1 VRAALASVCAVAL
14 LASLAGAQDT
24 PPAPDKPQPAPRP
37 SPVMA
42 PPSMVGAGAARE
54 NRPAPQ
60 HPITWPIKLE
70 PHVWPR
76 STYSFEGRIETAIG
90 NVSFKAPP
98 EYQQSFDF
106 WTGRMKD
113 TDRSEM
119 ILQNTSTAEAEE
131 GGAVPFHRSI
141 SRFSLD
147 INDRGQIK
155 TPFSEVPAAVQKLA
169 WDGKLDPQGRIT
181 ESRRTA
187 APEDTST
194 IDRLAFPVLDH
205 ALPVLDAARTLK
217 AGETIV
223 LEESMPLPSR
233 LTIAG
238 LEGQAVL
245 MKRVLTPRE
254 MEGED
259 ITFDVKTT
267 YAADPATPPKAE
279 RTTCVIG
286 GGGDGEAV
294 FSRSDGV
301 FVRTRLTSNLII
313 DIEAPLRALPNQ
325 APGSDPGSASV
336 HIEMSLKMN
345 GKQGVVRLFF
355 PPKSDAPAPTPAAGN
370 SPGN

>member
-1 VRAALASVCAVAL
+1 VCAAALA
-14 LASLAGAQDT
+14 ASLAGAQDKPPAPEQ
-24 PPAPDKPQPAPRP
+24 PPAPDKPKAAPRP

-42 PPSMVGAGAARE
+42 PSSMVGAGASKE

-60 HPITWPIKLE
+60 HPIAWPLKLE

-76 STYSFEGRIETAIG
+76 SSYSFEGRIETAIG

-113 TDRSEM
+113 TDRSEL
-119 ILQNTSTAEAEE
+119 IQQVTSTAEAEE

-181 ESRRTA
+181 EVRRTA

-205 ALPVLDAARTLK
+205 ALPVLGAPRTLK

-223 LEESMPLPSR
+223 LEESVPLPSR

-238 LEGQAVL
+238 LEEQAVL
-245 MKRVLTPRE
+245 MRRVLTPRE
-254 MEGED
+254 MQGDE

-279 RTTCVIG
+279 RTTCIIG
-286 GGGDGEAV
+286 GGGDGEVV
-294 FSRSDGV
+294 FNRSDGI
-301 FVRTRLTSNLII
+301 FVHARLESKLVI

-325 APGSDPGSASV
+325 APGSDPGRASV
-336 HIEMSLKMN
+336 HIDMSLKMN
-345 GKQGVVRLFF
+345 GKQSVARLFF
-355 PPKSDAPAPTPAAGN
+355 PPKSDPPAPAAGN
-370 SPGN
+370 